1 MALVKCKECGAQISA
16 DTKTCPQCGAP
27 PPKKTSRFTWLVAG
41 LIVIAVGMSLTRPDP
56 PPKLQKNPEQLAA
69 EQKQEAEFQRVVLV
83 AKLVKRSA
91 KDPDSF
97 NLTFA
102 GMTDK
107 GAVCLEYRAKNS
119 FNAVVS
125 GYYVAAGNANGD
137 TAELWNRHCAKQSI
151 RDYSTAKHAL

>member
-1 MALVKCKECGAQISA
+1 MALSKCKECGAQISA
-16 DTKTCPQCGAP
+16 AAKACPQCGAP
-27 PPKKTSRFTWLVAG
+27 PPKKTSMFTWLVAG
-41 LIVIAVGMSLTRPDP
+41 FIVIAVGMSLTRPDA
-56 PPKLQKNPEQLAA
+56 PPKPQKTAEQLAV

-83 AKLVKRSA
+83 AKLVRRSA

-97 NLTFA
+97 NLTYA

-119 FNAVVS
+119 FNAVVP
-125 GYYVAAGNANGD
+125 GRYVAAGKANGD
-137 TAELWNRHCAKQSI
+137 TAELWNRHCANQSI